1 MEGAYSIRRNDLLY
15 PELSFQINGALF
27 EVFKQ
32 VGGGHLEKYYQKAVA
47 QSLKSKNISFV
58 EQYYVPVKFQNEI
71 IVKYY
76 LDFLIENKIVLELKR
91 GRYTSLGVINQ
102 TKQYLKALNL
112 QLAIIGC
119 FATDAVITK
128 RILNLY

>member
-1 MEGAYSIRRNDLLY
+1 MDKGGVQTNFLY
-15 PELSFQINGALF
+15 PELSYEIRGTLF
-27 EVFKQ
+27 DVHNEL
-32 VGGGHLEKYYQKAVA
+32 GGGHKEKYYQKA
-47 QSLKSKNISFV
+47 KNISFV